1 LVNDFTPDSGEERFP
16 RVVHGPNRFS
26 RLSIWLRRAVLLVAL
41 LAALTLL
48 LPVAAAEKLGAVLV
62 CLLIALPLARVLW
75 FVQRWVRRR
84 DLRFAAVG
92 AGVLLVVGIGALLA

>member
-1 LVNDFTPDSGEERFP
+1 MTDSTPDSGADRFP

-26 RLSIWLRRAVLLVAL
+26 RLSIWLRRAVLLVAV
-41 LAALTLL
+41 LAVLTLL

-75 FVQRWVRRR
+75 FVQRWVRRG
-84 DLRFAAVG
+84 DLRFAAIA
-92 AGVLLVVGIGALLA
+92 AGVLLVVGVGALLA

>member
-1 LVNDFTPDSGEERFP
+1 MTDSTPDSGEERFP

-26 RLSIWLRRAVLLVAL
+26 RLSIWLRRAVLLVAVL
-41 LAALTLL
+41 SVATLL

-75 FVQRWVRRR
+75 FVQRWVRRG
-84 DLRFAAVG
+84 DLRFAAIA
-92 AGVLLVVGIGALLA
+92 AGVLLVVGVGALLA